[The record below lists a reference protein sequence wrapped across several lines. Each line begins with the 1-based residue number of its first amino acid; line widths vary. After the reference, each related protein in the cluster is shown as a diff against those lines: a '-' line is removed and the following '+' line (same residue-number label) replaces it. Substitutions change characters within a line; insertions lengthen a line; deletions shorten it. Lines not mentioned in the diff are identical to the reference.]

1 LWSRSYPLLHKG
13 GKKGFPPR
21 GDFVEE
27 ILKAKLGR
35 RSRPDWRG
43 WITLVWV
50 IVWGW
55 AYGTMAFHARAPQ
68 VLAWLRSWTAGH

>member
-1 LWSRSYPLLHKG
+1 
-13 GKKGFPPR
+13 
-21 GDFVEE
+21 VEE
-27 ILKAKLGR
+27 ILKAELGR

-55 AYGTMAFHARAPQ
+55 AYGTMAIHARATQ